1 MRLRR
6 RVSSNVQKFSTIRY
20 DHWKVGE
27 KNSEEEGATFFL
39 KFPYEIPVPALILIL
54 ALSLPLSLILW

>member
-1 MRLRR
+1 VRALP
-6 RVSSNVQKFSTIRY
+6 
-20 DHWKVGE
+20 WKVGE

-39 KFPYEIPVPALILIL
+39 KFPYEIPALILIL